1 RFDERAARGGG
12 GSRCARRRRHGIRG
26 PGRLSYAGGARARR
40 CDDRARPGAPRVG
53 GTTGRGPAVPLGGP
67 AVRAPRRGRG
77 AHRHGARRRRRRAGH
92 PRRGWRRD
100 CAGPRVGGGDG
111 KPYGLPLARV
121 LEVGDLG
128 EVLDV
133 PRALAAV
140 RGVTPLRGRLVPLI
154 HLGALLGERSPPPDR
169 GRTAVLVELGA
180 GEGVRRVALE
190 VDDADDVVRETAL
203 PVPRGESLP
212 WAAGVARRKGT
223 LVPILDL
230 DALGDRIT
238 CV

>member
-1 RFDERAARGGG
+1 MSRGY
-12 GSRCARRRRHGIRG
+12 
-26 PGRLSYAGGARARR
+26 LLV
-40 CDDRARPGAPRVG
+40 RV
-53 GTTGRGPAVPLGGP
+53 
-67 AVRAPRRGRG
+67 
-77 AHRHGARRRRRRAGH
+77 
-92 PRRGWRRD
+92 
-100 CAGPRVGGGDG
+100 DG

-212 WAAGVARRKGT
+212 WASGVARRKGT

-238 CV
+238 